1 MEHPVP
7 DCHLELP
14 FQDAKSPASFKRPGF
29 PVCDLRLE
37 DQPRVRE
44 RIMKL
49 SKVYSATCHHRY
61 WSER

>member
-1 MEHPVP
+1 MDHPVG
-7 DCHLELP
+7 DFHDELRYCT
-14 FQDAKSPASFKRPGF
+14 AKSPAFARPGF
-29 PVCDLRLE
+29 PFYYLRRSPP
-37 DQPRVRE
+37 QPRVRE